1 MVTPGRPAPGRG
13 GARGGSGRAWVP
25 GSGAIRRPRDPW
37 QSLGGWDRIGPNS
50 PPHGPGDTKESLS
63 RGARSESPPHLA
75 VFDSLVHDRL
85 PGTLSGDVVSG
96 GQGTRFHS
104 LLPQHVAPR
113 GKPRAGEW
121 VGSLGLGSCSSLSES
136 LPWGLPYPKGEGL
149 RAPGLTRLPGLFCP
163 DGKRPYRFRRRE
175 GSCPR
180 WRRQPVARKG
190 S

>member
-121 VGSLGLGSCSSLSES
+121 VGVPRPGELLIPLGVPPLGPALPEGGRAQGAWPDETPRTLLS
-136 LPWGLPYPKGEGL
+136 
-149 RAPGLTRLPGLFCP
+149 
-163 DGKRPYRFRRRE
+163 
-175 GSCPR
+175 R
-180 WRRQPVARKG
+180 WKETLQI
-190 S
+190 